1 MISYEHISNVHF
13 LIYLSSADY
22 RQSIIRNLK
31 KKLIFK
37 KEIMNHFSNKI
48 WVTIGHLHSQKK
60 TPQSYQLKKY
70 N

>member
-48 WVTIGHLHSQKK
+48 WVTIGHLHSKK
-60 TPQSYQLKKY
+60 KNTSIISIKKI
-70 N
+70 